1 MHDNVLVHT
10 NIKDYVFDGC
20 FTFNSSTIRLMVMTS
35 TRYGWVVALAIMP
48 HLLFIYIN
56 QLRRD
61 QFIQTDTHNNWQKKN
76 PKDIKC
82 RSERTRNYWKLV
94 LACLTTSSSVSLLVD
109 NCFYSMYSMYGVPYA
124 YQKALRLWYDQSDI
138 FCLLIPNQLILF
150 RFCYMHVFTLKGC
163 IISTRWQLYNLK
175 SRKYIMF

>member
-1 MHDNVLVHT
+1 MSCRIGNHAA
-10 NIKDYVFDGC
+10 
-20 FTFNSSTIRLMVMTS
+20 SSFYIYKSVEKGS
-35 TRYGWVVALAIMP
+35 IHPNRYTQ
-48 HLLFIYIN
+48 
-56 QLRRD
+56 QL
-61 QFIQTDTHNNWQKKN
+61 TKKP

-138 FCLLIPNQLILF
+138 FSLFIPNQLILF